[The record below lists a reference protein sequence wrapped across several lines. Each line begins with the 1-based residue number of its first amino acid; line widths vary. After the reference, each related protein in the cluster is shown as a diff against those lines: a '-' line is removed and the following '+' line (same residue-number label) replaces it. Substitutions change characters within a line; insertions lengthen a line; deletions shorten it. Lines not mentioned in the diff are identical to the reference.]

1 MRAENGEVIHLC
13 YISLATTSLPEDDL
27 GVEGVVV
34 LPDSDVKKV
43 RIGSK
48 QASETIRRETHDSAQ
63 SANEAHAAQREKL
76 ELQTNEQA
84 PWGPTKHVFIVI
96 TYLSLELGPGIWYD
110 QQAEQNWEID
120 SD

>member
-1 MRAENGEVIHLC
+1 MDSNLSVRAENGEVIHLC

-43 RIGSK
+43 RI
-48 QASETIRRETHDSAQ
+48 RRETHDSAQ

-84 PWGPTKHVFIVI
+84 P
-96 TYLSLELGPGIWYD
+96 
-110 QQAEQNWEID
+110 
-120 SD
+120 